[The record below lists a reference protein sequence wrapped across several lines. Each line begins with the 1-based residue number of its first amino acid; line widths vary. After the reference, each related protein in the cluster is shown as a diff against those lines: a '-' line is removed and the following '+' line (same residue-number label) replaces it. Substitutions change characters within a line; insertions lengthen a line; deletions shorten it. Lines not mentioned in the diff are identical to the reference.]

1 MSRDSARVLEKPF
14 NGVFNGEIRMNLR
27 EWRRSK
33 GWSQEEL
40 ASKVGANPKTYSA
53 YETGR
58 NEISPAVL
66 AKLRKLGFQGEVGVD
81 ALAEPSPPYVTEAQL
96 AEWRGYWRAG
106 MEGVLKRL
114 DDLEDQVRKLR
125 QHGAT

>member
-1 MSRDSARVLEKPF
+1 
-14 NGVFNGEIRMNLR
+14 MNLK

-33 GWSQEEL
+33 GWNQGEIAAKL
-40 ASKVGANPKTYSA
+40 RIAQNTYSA
-53 YETGR
+53 WETGR
-58 NEISPAVL
+58 SEIPADGERD
-66 AKLRKLGFQGEVGVD
+66 LRKLGFAGLLPRQEAAPAGG
-81 ALAEPSPPYVTEAQL
+81 PYVTEAQL

-125 QHGAT
+125 QRAESGS